1 MALDRIEILLEK
13 YFEAETSIA
22 EEKELKDYFTS
33 ADVAPP
39 LEQYKPLFG
48 FVVQAKQEQ
57 FSFAPFGFQPRV
69 PSMIPL
75 KIKKRNI
82 AVWLSVSASVV
93 VLLGVG
99 LFTYNHYNQSTSED
113 YGTYNDPEI
122 AFRETQKALSMISE
136 SVNKG
141 IGSMNYLN
149 EFEQSKNRIFKK

>member
-22 EEKELKDYFTS
+22 EEKELKDYFNS
-33 ADVAPP
+33 SNVAPL

-48 FVVQAKQEQ
+48 YVVQAKQEQ
-57 FSFAPFGFQPRV
+57 FSFAPFGFQPQV
-69 PSMIPL
+69 PATIPL
-75 KIKKRNI
+75 NTIKRKS
-82 AVWLSVSASVV
+82 AFWFSVAASVII
-93 VLLGVG
+93 LLSIG
-99 LFTYNHYNQSTSED
+99 LFTYNHYNQQKSKD
-113 YGTYNDPEI
+113 YGTYSDPEI
-122 AFRETQKALSMISE
+122 AFRETQKALAMISE